1 MKAGYKKPIMIA
13 GPCSVENYEMMDKT
27 AQFLKRIGVNYIRGG
42 VFKPRTSPN
51 SFQGLGVLGLEILKQ
66 IKKDYGLLVVSEI
79 LDIRDL
85 EKCLDVVDVIQ
96 IGSRNMYN
104 YPLLKEVGKIN
115 KTVILKRGMSATY
128 DEWINASEYIK
139 MGGNEDIILC
149 ERGIRTFEPFTRN
162 TLDLSC
168 IPLIKQR
175 TNLRIIVDPS
185 HGTGIRDI
193 VEPMSMAA
201 IAAGADGLI
210 IETHPE
216 PDKAIS
222 DGFQSVDF
230 ETFERIYFKTLKLYN
245 AMMDL

>member
-1 MKAGYKKPIMIA
+1 MKADYKKPIMIA

-51 SFQGLGVLGLEILKQ
+51 SFQGLGVSGLEILKQ

-104 YPLLKEVGKIN
+104 YPLLKEVGKTN

-149 ERGIRTFEPFTRN
+149 ERGIRTFEPSTRN

-168 IPLIKQR
+168 IPLIKQK

-210 IETHPE
+210 IETHP
-216 PDKAIS
+216 
-222 DGFQSVDF
+222 
-230 ETFERIYFKTLKLYN
+230 
-245 AMMDL
+245 

>member
-1 MKAGYKKPIMIA
+1 MKADYKKPIMIA

-51 SFQGLGVLGLEILKQ
+51 SFQGLGVSGLEILKQ

-104 YPLLKEVGKIN
+104 YPLLKEVGKTN

-149 ERGIRTFEPFTRN
+149 ERGIRTFEPSTRN

-168 IPLIKQR
+168 IPLIKQ
-175 TNLRIIVDPS
+175 
-185 HGTGIRDI
+185 
-193 VEPMSMAA
+193 
-201 IAAGADGLI
+201 
-210 IETHPE
+210 
-216 PDKAIS
+216 
-222 DGFQSVDF
+222 
-230 ETFERIYFKTLKLYN
+230 
-245 AMMDL
+245 

>member
-1 MKAGYKKPIMIA
+1 MKADYKKPIMIA

-51 SFQGLGVLGLEILKQ
+51 SFQGLGVSGLEILKQ

-104 YPLLKEVGKIN
+104 YPLLKEVGKTN

-149 ERGIRTFEPFTRN
+149 ERGIRTFEPSTRN

-168 IPLIKQR
+168 IPLIKQK

-216 PDKAIS
+216 PDRAIS

-230 ETFERIYFKTLKLYN
+230 ETFEKIYFKTLKLYKT
-245 AMMDL
+245 MMDL

>member
-1 MKAGYKKPIMIA
+1 MKADYKKPIMIA

-51 SFQGLGVLGLEILKQ
+51 SFQGLGVSGLEILKQ

-104 YPLLKEVGKIN
+104 YPLLKEVGKTN

-149 ERGIRTFEPFTRN
+149 ERGIRTFEPSTRN

-168 IPLIKQR
+168 IPLIKQK

-216 PDKAIS
+216 PDRAIS

-230 ETFERIYFKTLKLYN
+230 ETFERIYFKTLKLYKT
-245 AMMDL
+245 MKDL

>member
-1 MKAGYKKPIMIA
+1 MKADYKKPIMIA

-51 SFQGLGVLGLEILKQ
+51 SFQGLGVSGLEILKQ

-104 YPLLKEVGKIN
+104 YPLLKEVGKTN

-149 ERGIRTFEPFTRN
+149 ERGIRTFEPSTRN

-230 ETFERIYFKTLKLYN
+230 ETFEKIYFKTLKLYKT
-245 AMMDL
+245 MKDL

>member
-1 MKAGYKKPIMIA
+1 MKADYKKPIMIA

-51 SFQGLGVLGLEILKQ
+51 SFQGLGVSGLEILKQ

-104 YPLLKEVGKIN
+104 YPLLKEVGKTN

-149 ERGIRTFEPFTRN
+149 ERGIRTFEPSTRN

-216 PDKAIS
+216 PDRAIS

-230 ETFERIYFKTLKLYN
+230 ETFEKIYFKTLKLYKT
-245 AMMDL
+245 MKDL

>member
-1 MKAGYKKPIMIA
+1 MKADYKKPIMIA

-51 SFQGLGVLGLEILKQ
+51 SFQGLGVSGLEILKQ

-104 YPLLKEVGKIN
+104 YPLLKEVGKTN

-149 ERGIRTFEPFTRN
+149 ERGIRTFEPSTRN

-168 IPLIKQR
+168 IPLIKQK

-216 PDKAIS
+216 PDRAIS

-230 ETFERIYFKTLKLYN
+230 ETFEKIYFKTLKLYKT
-245 AMMDL
+245 MKDL

>member
-1 MKAGYKKPIMIA
+1 MKADYKKPIMIA

-51 SFQGLGVLGLEILKQ
+51 SFQGLGVSGLEILKQ

-104 YPLLKEVGKIN
+104 YPLLKEVGKTN

-149 ERGIRTFEPFTRN
+149 ERGIRTFEPSTRN

-216 PDKAIS
+216 PDRAIS

-230 ETFERIYFKTLKLYN
+230 ETFERIYFKTLKLYKT
-245 AMMDL
+245 MMDL

>member
-1 MKAGYKKPIMIA
+1 MKADYKKPIIIA
-13 GPCSVENYEMMDKT
+13 GPCSVENYETMDKT

-42 VFKPRTSPN
+42 VFKPRTSPK

-85 EKCLDVVDVIQ
+85 EKCLDVIDIIQ

-104 YPLLKEVGKIN
+104 YPLLKEVGKIS

-149 ERGIRTFEPFTRN
+149 ERGIRTFEPSTRN

-168 IPLIKQR
+168 IPLIKQK

-222 DGFQSVDF
+222 DGFQIV
-230 ETFERIYFKTLKLYN
+230 N
-245 AMMDL
+245 